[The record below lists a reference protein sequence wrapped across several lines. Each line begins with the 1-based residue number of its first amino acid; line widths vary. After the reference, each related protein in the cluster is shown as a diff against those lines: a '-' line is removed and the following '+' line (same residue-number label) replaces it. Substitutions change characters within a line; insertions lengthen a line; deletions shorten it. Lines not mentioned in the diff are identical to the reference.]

1 MSVTP
6 EARKAV
12 WDKIQALFYEQVPAM
27 KVGDAY
33 AYDIASPK
41 VKGFAKTPTTGRA
54 SGACPSSSAH
64 PPGFIGLGGAPRT
77 CRPGHLVE
85 PYIRRRPTVRM
96 WSFVLK
102 RAGATFVTLVAA
114 SVLIFAFIHLVPGD
128 PIYVLLGDTATPEQV
143 DLVRHQLGLDQ
154 PIVLQYLLWAGK
166 ALTGDLGRSI
176 FFQAPVLSVIADG
189 AETSLLL
196 ATITMIWVVLIG
208 VPIGMVAAMRQ
219 GSWLDQSLSGVAML
233 MASVPTFW
241 VGLYL
246 ILIFAAWL
254 GWLPSSG
261 YPSIFEAGG
270 LANLRYLLLPS
281 LTLAAP
287 NAALILRLTRASM
300 LDVSREDYVRTARA
314 KGIRPWQVVRRHI
327 LRNALLAVVSAF
339 GFTFAALIS
348 EAVVTETVFAL
359 PGIGRL
365 VVQSILRRDYPVIQ
379 GIILVIVVL
388 YLAINLI
395 VDLSYRMLD
404 PRVELE

>member
-1 MSVTP
+1 
-6 EARKAV
+6 
-12 WDKIQALFYEQVPAM
+12 
-27 KVGDAY
+27 
-33 AYDIASPK
+33 
-41 VKGFAKTPTTGRA
+41 
-54 SGACPSSSAH
+54 
-64 PPGFIGLGGAPRT
+64 
-77 CRPGHLVE
+77 
-85 PYIRRRPTVRM
+85 M
-96 WSFVLK
+96 WSYALK
-102 RAGATFVTLVAA
+102 RTGTTVVTLFAA
-114 SVLIFAFIHLVPGD
+114 SIIIFAFIHLIPGD
-128 PIYVLLGDTATPEQV
+128 PIYVLLGDTATPDQV
-143 DLVRHQLGLDQ
+143 DALRRQLGLDQ
-154 PIVLQYLLWAGK
+154 PIVLQYLKWAGHV
-166 ALTGDLGRSI
+166 LTGDLGRSI

-189 AETSLLL
+189 AETSTLL
-196 ATITMIWVVLIG
+196 ALMTMVWVTLIG
-208 VPIGMVAAMRQ
+208 VSVGMIAAVRH
-219 GSWLDQSLSGVAML
+219 GTWLDQFLSGTAML

-261 YPSIFEAGG
+261 YPSIFEGG
-270 LANLRYLLLPS
+270 LANLRYLILPS

-327 LRNALLAVVSAF
+327 FRNALLPVVSAF
-339 GFTFAALIS
+339 GFTFAALLS

-379 GIILVIVVL
+379 GVILVIVVL

-395 VDLSYRMLD
+395 VDLTYRLLD
-404 PRVELE
+404 PRVELQ

>member
-1 MSVTP
+1 
-6 EARKAV
+6 
-12 WDKIQALFYEQVPAM
+12 
-27 KVGDAY
+27 
-33 AYDIASPK
+33 
-41 VKGFAKTPTTGRA
+41 
-54 SGACPSSSAH
+54 
-64 PPGFIGLGGAPRT
+64 
-77 CRPGHLVE
+77 
-85 PYIRRRPTVRM
+85 M
-96 WSFVLK
+96 WSYALK
-102 RAGATFVTLVAA
+102 RAGATAVTLIAA
-114 SVLIFAFIHLVPGD
+114 SVLVFAFIHLVPGD
-128 PIYVLLGDTATPEQV
+128 PIYVLLGDTATPDQV
-143 DLVRHQLGLDQ
+143 DALRHQLGLDQ
-154 PIVLQYLLWAGK
+154 PVIVQYFWWVGD

-189 AETSLLL
+189 AETSILL
-196 ATITMIWVVLIG
+196 ASITMIWVVAIG
-208 VPIGMVAAMRQ
+208 VPIGAIAAMRQ
-219 GSWLDQSLSGVAML
+219 GSLLDQSLSGVAML

-261 YPSIFEAGG
+261 YPSIFETGG
-270 LANLRYLLLPS
+270 LANLRYLILPS
-281 LTLAAP
+281 ITLAAP

-314 KGIRPWQVVRRHI
+314 KGIRPWQVVRKHI
-327 LRNALLAVVSAF
+327 FRNALLAVVSAF

-388 YLAINLI
+388 YLVINLI
-395 VDLSYRMLD
+395 VDLSYRLLD

>member
-1 MSVTP
+1 
-6 EARKAV
+6 
-12 WDKIQALFYEQVPAM
+12 
-27 KVGDAY
+27 
-33 AYDIASPK
+33 
-41 VKGFAKTPTTGRA
+41 
-54 SGACPSSSAH
+54 
-64 PPGFIGLGGAPRT
+64 
-77 CRPGHLVE
+77 
-85 PYIRRRPTVRM
+85 M
-96 WSFVLK
+96 WSYALK
-102 RAGATFVTLVAA
+102 RAGATAVTLIAA
-114 SVLIFAFIHLVPGD
+114 SVLVFAFIHLVPGD
-128 PIYVLLGDTATPEQV
+128 PIYVLLGDTATPDQV
-143 DLVRHQLGLDQ
+143 DALRHQLGLDQ
-154 PIVLQYLLWAGK
+154 PIVVQYFRWAGE
-166 ALTGDLGRSI
+166 ALSGNLGQSI

-189 AETSLLL
+189 AETSILL
-196 ATITMIWVVLIG
+196 ASITMIWVVAIG
-208 VPIGMVAAMRQ
+208 VPIGMIAAMRK

-241 VGLYL
+241 VGLYM
-246 ILIFAAWL
+246 ILIFAATL

-261 YPSIFEAGG
+261 YPSIFESGG

-388 YLAINLI
+388 YLAINLV
-395 VDLSYRMLD
+395 VDLSYRLLD

>member
-1 MSVTP
+1 M
-6 EARKAV
+6 
-12 WDKIQALFYEQVPAM
+12 
-27 KVGDAY
+27 
-33 AYDIASPK
+33 
-41 VKGFAKTPTTGRA
+41 
-54 SGACPSSSAH
+54 
-64 PPGFIGLGGAPRT
+64 
-77 CRPGHLVE
+77 
-85 PYIRRRPTVRM
+85 
-96 WSFVLK
+96 
-102 RAGATFVTLVAA
+102 
-114 SVLIFAFIHLVPGD
+114 
-128 PIYVLLGDTATPEQV
+128 
-143 DLVRHQLGLDQ
+143 
-154 PIVLQYLLWAGK
+154 
-166 ALTGDLGRSI
+166 
-176 FFQAPVLSVIADG
+176 LSVIADG

-208 VPIGMVAAMRQ
+208 VPIGMVAAIRQ

-327 LRNALLAVVSAF
+327 LRNALLAIVSAF